1 MGESELSML
10 RQYGPDVP
18 EDIMRRLVKAFSEL
32 RAMADEGSITYP
44 YSTREVV
51 NIVKHLQRFPVD
63 GLGTVVRNVFD
74 FDGYSKEVRDTLT
87 EVLHKHGNGDA
98 LRNDKI
104 SLYHCSIN
112 LFENKL
118 SQTQ

>member
-1 MGESELSML
+1 MMHI
-10 RQYGPDVP
+10 Q
-18 EDIMRRLVKAFSEL
+18 AFSEL

-51 NIVKHLQRFPVD
+51 NIVKHLQVKLLSCSFVKLFLSQRFPDD

-74 FDGYSKEVRDTLT
+74 FDGYSKEVWISTFMFVKMLNFDPPCQVRDTLT

-98 LRNDKI
+98 LRNNKI
-104 SLYHCSIN
+104 S
-112 LFENKL
+112 
-118 SQTQ
+118 

>member
-1 MGESELSML
+1 MMHI
-10 RQYGPDVP
+10 Q
-18 EDIMRRLVKAFSEL
+18 AFSEL

-51 NIVKHLQRFPVD
+51 NIVKHLQVKLLTYSFVKLFISQRFPDD

-74 FDGYSKEVRDTLT
+74 FDGYSKEVWISTFMIVKMFNFYLLCQVRDTLT

-98 LRNDKI
+98 LRNNKI
-104 SLYHCSIN
+104 S
-112 LFENKL
+112 
-118 SQTQ
+118 